1 MNTRR
6 KKYNLKK
13 FELTQHQIVM
23 RAVRNSQK
31 EQGIFDGR
39 YSTKTIVPK
48 NKFTRKI
55 KHKNNQN

>member
-1 MNTRR
+1 MNTKI
-6 KKYNLKK
+6 KKYKLKK
-13 FELTQHQIVM
+13 LNLTQHQIVM

-39 YSTKTIVPK
+39 YRTKTIVPK

>member
-13 FELTQHQIVM
+13 LELTQHQIVM

-39 YSTKTIVPK
+39 YKTKTIVPK

-55 KHKNNQN
+55 KHKNKQN

>member
-1 MNTRR
+1 MNTRI

-13 FELTQHQIVM
+13 LELTQHQIVM

-39 YSTKTIVPK
+39 YRTKTIVPK

>member
-1 MNTRR
+1 MNTKR
-6 KKYNLKK
+6 KKYKLKK
-13 FELTQHQIVM
+13 LSLTQHQIVM

-39 YSTKTIVPK
+39 YRTKTVVSK

>member
-13 FELTQHQIVM
+13 LELTQHQIVM

-39 YSTKTIVPK
+39 YKTKTIVPK

>member
-13 FELTQHQIVM
+13 LELTQHQIVM

-31 EQGIFDGR
+31 DQGFFDGR
-39 YSTKTIVPK
+39 YRTKTIVPK

>member
-13 FELTQHQIVM
+13 LELTQHQIVI

-39 YSTKTIVPK
+39 YRTKTIVPK

-55 KHKNNQN
+55 KHKNNEN

>member
-13 FELTQHQIVM
+13 LELTQHQIVM

-39 YSTKTIVPK
+39 YRTKTIVPK
-48 NKFTRKI
+48 NMFTRKF

>member
-13 FELTQHQIVM
+13 LELTQHQIVM

-39 YSTKTIVPK
+39 YRTKTIVPK

>member
-13 FELTQHQIVM
+13 LELTQHQIVM

-39 YSTKTIVPK
+39 YRTKTIVPK
-48 NKFTRKI
+48 NKFTRKF

>member
-31 EQGIFDGR
+31 EQGVFDGR
-39 YSTKTIVPK
+39 YRTKTIVLK
-48 NKFTRKI
+48 NTINYLLNADQK
-55 KHKNNQN
+55 

>member
-1 MNTRR
+1 MNTKR
-6 KKYNLKK
+6 KKYKLKK
-13 FELTQHQIVM
+13 LNLTQHQIVM

-39 YSTKTIVPK
+39 YRTKTIVPK

>member
-13 FELTQHQIVM
+13 LELTQHQIVM

-39 YSTKTIVPK
+39 YRTKTIVPK

-55 KHKNNQN
+55 KHKNKQN

>member
-6 KKYNLKK
+6 KKYKLKK
-13 FELTQHQIVM
+13 LSLTQHQVVM

-39 YSTKTIVPK
+39 YRTKTIVPK

>member
-13 FELTQHQIVM
+13 LELTQHQIVI

-39 YSTKTIVPK
+39 YRTKTIVPK

>member
-1 MNTRR
+1 MNTKR
-6 KKYNLKK
+6 KKYKLKK
-13 FELTQHQIVM
+13 LNLTQHQIVM

-39 YSTKTIVPK
+39 YRTKTIVPK

-55 KHKNNQN
+55 KHKKNQN

>member
-6 KKYNLKK
+6 KKCNLKK

-23 RAVRNSQK
+23 SAVRNSQK
-31 EQGIFDGR
+31 EQGIFDCR
-39 YSTKTIVPK
+39 YRTKTIVPK

-55 KHKNNQN
+55 KHKNN

>member
-39 YSTKTIVPK
+39 YRTKTIVPK
-48 NKFTRKI
+48 NKFTRKF

>member
-13 FELTQHQIVM
+13 LELTQHQIVM

-39 YSTKTIVPK
+39 YRTKTIVPK

-55 KHKNNQN
+55 KHKNNEN